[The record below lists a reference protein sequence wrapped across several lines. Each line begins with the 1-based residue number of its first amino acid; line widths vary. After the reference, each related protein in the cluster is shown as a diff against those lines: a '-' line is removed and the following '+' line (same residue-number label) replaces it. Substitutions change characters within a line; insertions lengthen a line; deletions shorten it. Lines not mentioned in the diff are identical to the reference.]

1 MLIAPL
7 VLRISKYFPF
17 PICLKKDLLKYP
29 LGQIHLL
36 IDSETLL
43 LEVWISTG
51 NNYVRKLFHSKL
63 PCWSQVQKDRAFY
76 QVTSCPGR
84 SGLVVVLD
92 SDLLQY
98 SIHCFYTARK
108 VSVCGVFLV
117 SIFPHSDWIRRD
129 TEYLSVFSPN
139 VRKYG
144 PEKLRIQTLF
154 KQC

>member
-1 MLIAPL
+1 MGTIMLIAPW

-17 PICLKKDLLKYP
+17 LICLKKDLLKYP

-36 IDSETLL
+36 IDSKTVL
-43 LEVWISTG
+43 LEVWIITG

-84 SGLVVVLD
+84 SGLVVVLG

-98 SIHCFYTARK
+98 SIHCFYTAWK
-108 VSVCGVFLV
+108 VSVFGVFLV
-117 SIFPHSDWIRRD
+117 SILPAFGLD
-129 TEYLSVFSPN
+129 T
-139 VRKYG
+139 
-144 PEKLRIQTLF
+144 
-154 KQC
+154 